1 MKKKL
6 LAYLL
11 TSAMTLSFV
20 SPAVSGA
27 QKAETEA
34 SRMIAE
40 TETPRTEAETGAS
53 RTNTETQMTFSAPGG
68 EEGTA
73 GHVWEASTKMS
84 LKRENTLRQEAG
96 MSVQEWDDAV
106 AAKRKEGKD
115 APLTKEGILAANPDA
130 QILTKDGKVYY
141 LSQTDAIGEVTNALD
156 AYRAVSSLAALMGGN
171 ELADLRLWQQMDI
184 DDMRI
189 YSFQQISDSRMV
201 LGSTIKIAVK
211 DGKVSAVFSCL
222 DPEAGKKETL
232 VTQEKAQ
239 DEVLRTLKEAG
250 EKAAILPEYTDRIR
264 YTPTVLSDLNLDNMN
279 DDPVPEELRWVVYSE
294 NQNDETYPFTAHYL
308 DLAGKYLESLP
319 VKEPGSDEALC
330 AFRKQDVFGGMSA
343 DTWTGEIKG
352 EEDEA
357 RVVTLPVMRDEEG
370 RWYLGDVKRRIA
382 VADFAT
388 AVYED
393 EHVLELVSSDDNADW
408 DNEDLYMYY
417 NYLNAWDFYADMGWN
432 GPDGEG
438 TDVII
443 LKELCTSDGTPFE
456 NACSLGMVQGWEMF
470 GYTAYTAT
478 GEPLSLGRGQDVMAH
493 EYTHT
498 FTATVMNSNLY
509 ENDQGA
515 INEAMSDIMGNL
527 VELILG
533 ETDDTRWLLGE
544 NTGTTVR
551 NMLDPGAYQQPAYVW
566 DEFYGPV
573 TEVPTE
579 SNDRGGVHVKSS
591 LLNLI
596 AARLCMESGM
606 KHEDAIRFWVLAA
619 GGLTPKTDYTQLPAV
634 LKWAITQSGN
644 EDLKEELN
652 SLIDE
657 VQLGKTQI
665 PEKLPLDRKIV
676 HLALPDTGAFADENW
691 TLMYVQLNT
700 ETIGNAAMTMFQLA
714 GQLLKDGADAKEFGR
729 ILSDFLD
736 RIHLDGTKIRLDE
749 SNDEEDVADAI
760 SLAVFST
767 LGRLLEQ
774 GLAWRTEEGGDITF
788 VTDDDPTAYVL
799 INLAQAG
806 TKVNGLCVLIGE
818 SWIDLTPFLGL
829 GEKLIET
836 KDGEVSEQG
845 LISDLLAEL
854 TPDQV
859 GAMIETVLQ
868 IKEALSSDKKDRAKI
883 EQPQAEIQDYA
894 EALLEYL
901 FADKDEKE
909 KGLVMKA
916 RVQELPTEGL
926 EKVRLITE

>member
-27 QKAETEA
+27 QKTETE
-34 SRMIAE
+34 
-40 TETPRTEAETGAS
+40 AS

-279 DDPVPEELRWVVYSE
+279 DDPVPEELRWVVYSVLTVPTVISQMI
-294 NQNDETYPFTAHYL
+294 NLIYNMVD
-308 DLAGKYLESLP
+308 
-319 VKEPGSDEALC
+319 
-330 AFRKQDVFGGMSA
+330 AFFIGR
-343 DTWTGEIKG
+343 TGNPYMM
-352 EEDEA
+352 A
-357 RVVTLPVMRDEEG
+357 ATTVTLPVMRDEEG

-498 FTATVMNSNLY
+498 FTTTVMNSNLY

-579 SNDRGGVHVKSS
+579 SNDRGGVHAKSS

-806 TKVNGLCVLIGE
+806 TKVNGMCVLIGE

-909 KGLVMKA
+909 KGFVMKA